1 MAKNKCLDHL
11 SGGKSPC
18 SAFEPKKDRPRVIK
32 RKNHLIS
39 CSDISQN
46 ALRVLYRLSKSGYKS
61 YLVGGGVRDMLL
73 GQLPKDFDIAT
84 NASPPEIRK
93 IFRNSRLIGRRFRL
107 VYVYFPN
114 EIIEVATFRASVK
127 ESLKENRLTEHQK
140 VMESMLSENN
150 TYGTIEED
158 AWRRDFTVNALYY
171 NATDFSVI
179 DFTGGMKDL
188 HQRLIRMIGNPT
200 KRYHEDPV
208 RLLRAIRL
216 AAKLNFKIHHD
227 TEEPLK
233 KLHHLLRHVPS
244 ARLFAEVLKIFF
256 KGHAIYS
263 YQLLKQTNYMNTL
276 FPEAELLLEK
286 TRQPIYENLTKF
298 ALKATDDR
306 YHNEQNLNPGFLF
319 AVFLWPLVQELM
331 QQYLKKHKRL
341 FLALH
346 HGIDVALQRQME
358 VLLLPRRL
366 TAMMRSVWLL
376 QYHLERRRL
385 GRVQRI
391 TQQRFFRAAFDFLEL
406 RERAG
411 DPLTEIVCWWKA
423 FRDGDAKQREQLINE
438 LTRQSR

>member
-1 MAKNKCLDHL
+1 MFKPYP
-11 SGGKSPC
+11 GRSPIY
-18 SAFEPKKDRPRVIK
+18 SALNQRKTGPRVIK
-32 RKNHLIS
+32 RKNYLIS

-46 ALRVLYRLSKSGYKS
+46 ALRVLYRLSKSGYES

-73 GQLPKDFDIAT
+73 GQLPEDFDIAT
-84 NASPPEIRK
+84 NASPQEIRK

-114 EIIEVATFRASVK
+114 EIIEVSTFRADVK
-127 ESLKENRLTEHQK
+127 EFLREKCLTERQR
-140 VMESMLSENN
+140 VTEGVLSENN

-171 NATDFSVI
+171 NTTDFSVT

-188 HQRLIRMIGNPT
+188 HQRLIRMIGDPT

-216 AAKLNFKIHHD
+216 AAKLNFKIHAD

-263 YQLLKQTNYMNTL
+263 YQLLKQTHYMKTL
-276 FPEAELLLEK
+276 FPEAELFIER
-286 TRQPIYENLTKF
+286 TRQPIYENLTQF

-319 AVFLWPLVQELM
+319 AIFLWPLVQELM
-331 QQYLKKHKRL
+331 KEHFKKHKRL
-341 FLALH
+341 FPALH
-346 HGIDVALQRQME
+346 HGINVALQRQME

-385 GRVQRI
+385 SRIQRI

-411 DPLTEIVCWWKA
+411 DPLTEIVYWWKS
-423 FRDGDAKQREQLINE
+423 FRDGDAKQREQLINK
-438 LTRQSR
+438 LIRKSR